1 MLEIDDP
8 RYFRTESGQKMYA
21 MFKEKN
27 VNLNYLRNDG
37 LIYTENK
44 SLALAFYEMQKA
56 LDDIANYKNFRD
68 VRLTRQQIN
77 SENTLVELNNLMPI
91 QRQIYFFLNNTRN
104 PDINYYSIN
113 YANFYINEAQKN
125 IGSFENVYLIIIIIA
140 ISVSFLLSMS
150 VVPIILRIE
159 SNKEKVFFIFAEL
172 SRNDIDERKRNI
184 KIFFAKLRQST

>member
-1 MLEIDDP
+1 
-8 RYFRTESGQKMYA
+8 
-21 MFKEKN
+21 
-27 VNLNYLRNDG
+27 
-37 LIYTENK
+37 
-44 SLALAFYEMQKA
+44 
-56 LDDIANYKNFRD
+56 
-68 VRLTRQQIN
+68 
-77 SENTLVELNNLMPI
+77 MPI

-125 IGSFENVYLIIIIIA
+125 ISSFENHYLIIIIIA

-159 SNKEKVFFIFAEL
+159 SNKEKVFFIYAEL

>member
-1 MLEIDDP
+1 
-8 RYFRTESGQKMYA
+8 
-21 MFKEKN
+21 
-27 VNLNYLRNDG
+27 LRNDG

-68 VRLTRQQIN
+68 VKLSRQQIN
-77 SENTLVELNNLMPI
+77 SEKTLVDLNNLLPI

-150 VVPIILRIE
+150 VVPIIVRIE
-159 SNKEKVFFIFAEL
+159 SNKEKVFFIYAEL

>member
-37 LIYTENK
+37 LIYSENK
-44 SLALAFYEMQKA
+44 SLALTFYEMQKA

-68 VRLTRQQIN
+68 VKLSRQQIN
-77 SENTLVELNNLMPI
+77 SEKTLVDLNNLMPI

-104 PDINYYSIN
+104 PDINYYPIN

-150 VVPIILRIE
+150 VVPIIVRIE
-159 SNKEKVFFIFAEL
+159 SNKEKVFFIYAEL

>member
-21 MFKEKN
+21 LFKEKN

-68 VRLTRQQIN
+68 VKLSRQQIN
-77 SENTLVELNNLMPI
+77 SEKTLVDLNNLLPI

-150 VVPIILRIE
+150 VVPIIVRIE
-159 SNKEKVFFIFAEL
+159 SNKEKVFFIYAEL

>member
-21 MFKEKN
+21 IFKEKN

-68 VRLTRQQIN
+68 VKLSRQQIN
-77 SENTLVELNNLMPI
+77 SEKTLVDLNNLLPI

-125 IGSFENVYLIIIIIA
+125 IGSFENHYLIIIIIA

-159 SNKEKVFFIFAEL
+159 SNKEKVFFIYAEL